1 MIPRWLP
8 NAISLVRIGLVPV
21 WLALAFTARA
31 RSLDGESVNRLP
43 IVVLLIVLG
52 ATDVADGMLARRFAL
67 ATNFGAML
75 DAVADK
81 LATFVGTTFLT
92 FFVSPAFAPLPVWLW
107 AALLARDALLGTGW
121 VCVWLRRREVHVK
134 HEWHG
139 KAASVLLF
147 ALVVAAS
154 AAAPGWLIFGGA
166 VVVLALVVPGTWAY
180 MREGWRQLTAKGAP
194 QT

>member
-8 NAISLVRIGLVPV
+8 NALTVSRIGLVPV
-21 WLALAFTARA
+21 WLALAFTARNRA
-31 RSLDGESVNRLP
+31 LDGEGIDRLP
-43 IVVLLIVLG
+43 IVLLLIVLG
-52 ATDVADGMLARRFAL
+52 ATDVADGLLARRFAL

-92 FFVSPAFAPLPVWLW
+92 FFAAPAFTALPVWLW
-107 AALLARDALLGTGW
+107 VALLSRDALLGTGW
-121 VCVWLRRREVHVK
+121 LCVWARHREVHVK

-139 KAASVLLF
+139 RLAALVLF

-154 AAAPGWLIFGGA
+154 AAAPAW
-166 VVVLALVVPGTWAY
+166 VVTLASFAVLALVVPGTWAY
-180 MREGWRQLTAKGAP
+180 MREGWRQLQA
-194 QT
+194 